1 MLSCQTVNQ
10 HNFETQNSLSRSK
23 LHACPIF
30 DVVAWFD
37 AAEVINACHIYTNI
51 PAKGEAIALAV
62 IRQKCLRF
70 GNLWYASQGT
80 YVTSPQ

>member
-1 MLSCQTVNQ
+1 MWLLGC
-10 HNFETQNSLSRSK
+10 
-23 LHACPIF
+23 
-30 DVVAWFD
+30 DD

-70 GNLWYASQGT
+70 GNLWYACHSHPCPSGEAVILSCELCAVFVTLNLGDADGHGT
-80 YVTSPQ
+80 EP

>member
-1 MLSCQTVNQ
+1 MWLLGC
-10 HNFETQNSLSRSK
+10 
-23 LHACPIF
+23 
-30 DVVAWFD
+30 DD